1 MKLYIEGL
9 YDGEEFSE
17 DEGMGMNCDG
27 KHSGDLLRP
36 DLGAVAA
43 AVGVVL
49 LQGDGGGW
57 MGFH

>member
-1 MKLYIEGL
+1 MGRNLLRMKGRE
-9 YDGEEFSE
+9 
-17 DEGMGMNCDG
+17 MNCDG

-43 AVGVVL
+43 AVGVGL
-49 LQGDGGGW
+49 LQGDGSGW

>member
-1 MKLYIEGL
+1 
-9 YDGEEFSE
+9 
-17 DEGMGMNCDG
+17 MNCDG

-43 AVGVVL
+43 AVGVGL
-49 LQGDGGGW
+49 LQGDGSGW